1 MDLRRM
7 LGSKTE
13 ENEMKFKRTMKE
25 AFGPY
30 TSDEL
35 HPMQMCSGPCH
46 QGRKK
51 CPVPNSCM
59 VNCDDVTAFDK
70 WANRIVL
77 GMIVICC
84 VSLVFSIASA

>member
-1 MDLRRM
+1 
-7 LGSKTE
+7 
-13 ENEMKFKRTMKE
+13 MKFKRTMQE

-35 HPMQMCSGPCH
+35 HPMQMCSGPCD

-59 VNCDDVTAFDK
+59 VNCDDGAEFEK
-70 WANRIVL
+70 WANRIVI

-84 VSLVFSIASA
+84 VAQFVGALFVVFSIVSA